1 MNNLLFFTKKPI
13 KTFKIN
19 ALWAMVNA
27 EGTHSIY
34 FLNSY
39 FILSPYTKA
48 VTQSDGKIE
57 LNKIKNN

>member
-1 MNNLLFFTKKPI
+1 
-13 KTFKIN
+13 
-19 ALWAMVNA
+19 MVNA

-57 LNKIKNN
+57 LRIIKLLWGKCGDFFVNLMYKQSSDGNS

>member
-1 MNNLLFFTKKPI
+1 
-13 KTFKIN
+13 
-19 ALWAMVNA
+19 MVNA
-27 EGTHSIY
+27 EGTYSIY

-39 FILSPYTKA
+39 FILSLYTKA

>member
-1 MNNLLFFTKKPI
+1 
-13 KTFKIN
+13 
-19 ALWAMVNA
+19 MVNA

-34 FLNSY
+34 FLNLY

-48 VTQSDGKIE
+48 VTQSNEKIE

>member
-1 MNNLLFFTKKPI
+1 
-13 KTFKIN
+13 
-19 ALWAMVNA
+19 MVNA
-27 EGTHSIY
+27 EGTYSIY

-39 FILSPYTKA
+39 FILSPYTEA